1 MASIFNLDEWF
12 LELCQS
18 GASAT
23 VNKFV
28 DMVKQMPE
36 DASKYLAETP
46 QSFADGN
53 IFTMIRTIS
62 INAIVPI
69 AIIILTMVVC
79 YDFISSFM
87 NCSTR
92 DMDIE
97 VVGKLCFKLAIGI
110 FLLNHV
116 FDFTTGIF
124 ALGQT
129 AVEKLVSTVNGN
141 SPPDAD
147 TAAAIEEKIKELGI
161 GECLI
166 TMLEAIFCMII
177 QLICSVFVQVICIS
191 RMLEIYIYC
200 SISPIPFATLT
211 NREWGSVGTNFIK
224 NMFALAFQAF
234 FMEICLVI
242 FNSLVIGAL
251 TTGASIDGAL
261 VECMVVSVMLCFTM
275 FKCGSIAKSIFNAI

>member
-18 GASAT
+18 GVSFT
-23 VNKFV
+23 VKKFV
-28 DMVKQMPE
+28 DMVRQMPE
-36 DASKYLAETP
+36 DASKYLSDTP

-53 IFTMIRTIS
+53 IFTMIRTVS

-87 NCSTR
+87 NRSTR
-92 DMDIE
+92 DMDLE

-141 SPPDAD
+141 SPPAAD
-147 TAAAIEEKIKELGI
+147 TVAAIEEKIKELGI

-166 TMLEAIFCMII
+166 TMLEVIFCMII
-177 QLICSVFVQVICIS
+177 QVVCSVFVQVVCIS

-211 NREWGSVGTNFIK
+211 NREWGSVGNNFIK

-251 TTGASIDGAL
+251 TIGASIDRAL
-261 VECMVVSVMLCFTM
+261 IECMVVSVMLCFTM
-275 FKCGSIAKSIFNAI
+275 FKCGGIAKSIFNAI

>member
-28 DMVKQMPE
+28 DMVQQMPE
-36 DASKYLAETP
+36 DASKYLSETP

-53 IFTMIRTIS
+53 IFTMIRTVS

-69 AIIILTMVVC
+69 SVIILTMVVC

-87 NCSTR
+87 NRSTR

-129 AVEKLVSTVNGN
+129 AVEKLVDTVNN
-141 SPPDAD
+141 SPPAVD
-147 TAAAIEEKIKELGI
+147 TAAAIEEKIQELGI

-166 TMLEAIFCMII
+166 TMLESIFCMII
-177 QLICSVFVQVICIS
+177 QLVCSVFVQVICIS

-234 FMEICLVI
+234 FMEICLVV

-251 TTGASIDGAL
+251 TTGSSIDGAL
-261 VECMVVSVMLCFTM
+261 IECMVVSVMLCFTM
-275 FKCGSIAKSIFNAI
+275 FKCGGIAKSIFNAI